1 MKINTLVLVSL
12 ALAISACTPNN
23 NTPVVLPEKL
33 VEVTVLGLNDFHGNL
48 DPTTFNGIQIPNPS
62 GTGTIGITAGGIEA
76 LGGQLAD
83 VRKEN
88 ANTVFV
94 GGGDLIG
101 ASPVTSSLLRDE
113 PSVIALSKLGMKASA
128 LGNHEF
134 DQGLTELLRMQNG
147 GCASNDLAKACQ
159 FQNPYPAAG
168 FKWLGA
174 NVEYKA
180 DGKNPFVPYYVE
192 TTPGGAKIGFI
203 GAVLKDTPTIV
214 SPTGVT
220 DINFLDEA
228 SSINKYVP
236 VLKAQNVDA
245 IVVLIHQGGSLKAGS
260 LEKFDTVGCKDLEGS
275 IVDIAKKIDS
285 GVVAIISGHTHQG
298 YNCVVPDPA
307 GKPRI
312 IIEGEQYGHL
322 LQRLDLTVDIANH
335 KVSSAKAAN
344 VVINYSERK
353 TAGKLDAD
361 MTTLLTNARAKTDA
375 VKNQFVVN
383 LGVPQI
389 KLPANRS
396 SESALGDVI
405 ADAQLA
411 ATQAQSAKIAFMNP
425 GGIRADLPIA
435 ANIKANNALNFGD
448 VFAVQPFGNSMVVM
462 DLTGA
467 QIKALL
473 EQQTSGGNAGTNTKL
488 LQISNGFSYTLTLSA
503 AEGSRVSKLAL
514 NGTALVDTTSYR
526 VAMNSFLAGGGDN
539 FTVFKDGKNVVQLP
553 NLVDVDALVVYL
565 KANATTLDGAVKG
578 RITVVQ

>member
-1 MKINTLVLVSL
+1 MKIHIGFLVSL
-12 ALAISACTPNN
+12 ALGLSACTPNT
-23 NTPVVLPEKL
+23 TPQPLPEKL
-33 VEVTVLGLNDFHGNL
+33 VDVTVLGLNDFHGNL
-48 DPTTFNGIQIPNPS
+48 EPTTFNGILV
-62 GTGTIGITAGGIEA
+62 GTVGIAAGGIEA

-83 VRKEN
+83 VRK
-88 ANTVFV
+88 ANPNTILV

-147 GCASNDLAKACQ
+147 GCVSNAPDKACK
-159 FQNPYPAAG
+159 FENPYPAAG

-180 DGKNPFVPYYVE
+180 DGKNPFVPYYIE
-192 TTPGGAKIGFI
+192 TIGGAKIGFI

-228 SSINKYVP
+228 NSINKYVP

-260 LEKFDTVGCKDLEGS
+260 LEKFDTVGCKDLEGD
-275 IVDIAKKIDS
+275 IVDIAKKIDV
-285 GVVAIISGHTHQG
+285 GVSAIISGHTHQG
-298 YNCVVPDPA
+298 YNCVIPDPA

-312 IIEGEQYGHL
+312 VIEGDQYGHL

-335 KVSSAKAAN
+335 AIKQVKAQNLVINYAERKANSTLDSKMTELLTSAKA
-344 VVINYSERK
+344 
-353 TAGKLDAD
+353 
-361 MTTLLTNARAKTDA
+361 KTDV

-383 LGVPQI
+383 LGVPQV
-389 KLPANRS
+389 KRADSRS

-411 ATQAQSAKIAFMNP
+411 ATQDQKAKIAFMNP
-425 GGIRADLPIA
+425 GGIRADLPITL
-435 ANIKANNALNFGD
+435 NIKPNNALNFGD
-448 VFAVQPFGNSMVVM
+448 VFSVQPFGNSMAVM

-473 EQQTSGGNAGTNTKL
+473 EQQTTGNNAGTNVKL
-488 LQISNGFSYTLTLSA
+488 LQVSSGFTYTLTLSA

-514 NGTALVDTTSYR
+514 NGTLLVDATSYR
-526 VAMNSFLAGGGDN
+526 VTMNSFLAGGGDN

-553 NLVDVDALVVYL
+553 NLVDVDALVAYL
-565 KANATTLDGAVKG
+565 KVNAATLDGTVKG